1 MVVFF
6 KESSFIRNIDLT
18 IYKWKNIMLGF
29 LLKYCTSAH
38 MQIHTKWGGDIR
50 NKIGLEMLTVETGRW
65 DPSVTPFSLFL
76 CMLEIFHNKQ

>member
-1 MVVFF
+1 
-6 KESSFIRNIDLT
+6 
-18 IYKWKNIMLGF
+18 MLGF

-65 DPSVTPFSLFL
+65 DPSVTPFYFYVCWKFS
-76 CMLEIFHNKQ
+76 IINSKRNKQKYYLIRTDIIVF